1 MKLDIQNLSFRY
13 DGVSASDRLVLKD
26 INLKIVD
33 GEFVAIVGPSG
44 SGKTTLIQQF
54 TGLLR
59 PTLGHVRVDDI
70 DIWRKRYNKTQLRQ
84 RIGLVFQFPETQLF
98 EETVQR
104 DVAFGPK
111 NLGLEESEITHRVA
125 DALEAVGLRAE
136 DFGPRS
142 PYRLSEGEKRRVAIA
157 GVLAMEPE
165 MLVLDE
171 PTAGLDPQ
179 GVRRI
184 ESILK
189 NLNRLGRTV
198 VIITH
203 NMDSV
208 MRCANRIIVLTK
220 GEFVFD
226 GPPWQLFCQQEL
238 LHNADLEMPHLVSA
252 WQKLAK
258 CGHHLGGGDH
268 MTETLVRND
277 KRMKEFIVAVRE
289 RLNE

>member
-70 DIWRKRYNKTQLRQ
+70 DIWHKRYNKTQLRQ

-125 DALEAVGLRAE
+125 DALESVGLRAE

-220 GEFVFD
+220 GEVVFD
-226 GPPWQLFCQQEL
+226 GLPWQLFCQEDF
-238 LHNADLEMPHLVSA
+238 LHKADLEMPGLVSA

-268 MTETLVRND
+268 MTEILVRND